1 MMERPLSG
9 SNIFRLSVIGL
20 TAILILGP
28 LALSVFEDLSLAD
41 ALWMC
46 FTVITT
52 IGFGDGPV
60 TAAGRLVSAGAFFI
74 AAACWFG
81 LISVSVEVGMARYQR
96 TALIRHAL
104 EPLAHRRGPRLFDQ
118 N

>member
-9 SNIFRLSVIGL
+9 GSIFRLSVIGL
-20 TAILILGP
+20 AATSTLGA
-28 LALSVFEDLSLAD
+28 LALSVFEHLSMANG
-41 ALWMC
+41 LWMC
-46 FTVITT
+46 FSVITT
-52 IGFGDGPV
+52 IGFGDGPA
-60 TAAGRLVSAGAFFI
+60 TAAGRLVSAGTFFI

-81 LISVSVEVGMARYQR
+81 LISVSVEAGLARYQR

-104 EPLAHRRGPRLFDQ
+104 EPLAHRRGPRLFDK